1 MKISFD
7 PTKRA
12 LTRRH
17 RGLDFARAGEV
28 FAGRTATIVDD
39 RFDYG
44 ETRFI
49 SAGHLDGRLV
59 VMVWTQRGEA
69 RHIISMRHVM
79 PTKKKSGSGAWVD
92 RDDAP
97 ELTETFFDKAEIR
110 QGDRLVRRGRP
121 PLPNPK
127 QAVKLRL
134 DADVLSAYRKTG
146 TGWQTRINADLRK
159 ARKLKAG

>member
-1 MKISFD
+1 MEITFD
-7 PTKRA
+7 PGKHA
-12 LTRRH
+12 LTRRY

-69 RHIISMRHVM
+69 RHVISMRHAHA
-79 PTKKKSGSGAWVD
+79 K
-92 RDDAP
+92 
-97 ELTETFFDKAEIR
+97 EEEIW
-110 QGDRLVRRGRP
+110 RRRRMG
-121 PLPNPK
+121 
-127 QAVKLRL
+127 
-134 DADVLSAYRKTG
+134 
-146 TGWQTRINADLRK
+146 
-159 ARKLKAG
+159 